1 MTMGIFRSGAGR
13 RCVLALA
20 FAAGG
25 TTVFGAGAASADDL
39 LKGATSPFDNP
50 LLVPT
55 VSISDYFA
63 NWEARV
69 KYAQSTQPH
78 WMTPLV
84 TVTPRLEQEVRYD
97 QYFEHNAQGSDIT
110 TFDSGKGL
118 EFIPTTMNEV
128 LINAPAYEQRT
139 IVKQAS
145 GFMDWSF
152 LTIKQRLISAPEDQ
166 GNYIVSAF
174 LGFTA
179 PTGAPVFT
187 NNTWVVTPTLAVG
200 KGWGDFDIQATTG
213 VGIPTDS
220 AAVVGTSIV
229 SNVAFQYHFL
239 EYFWPEV
246 ELNNT
251 AWTSGER
258 SGRDQLFVT
267 PGVILGRF
275 PLAGTTKLVVGMGY
289 QIAVAPVPAH
299 LAPVT
304 PTYNHAFVLT
314 ARMPF

>member
-1 MTMGIFRSGAGR
+1 MSGFFDSGAAR
-13 RCVLALA
+13 RRLLALA
-20 FAAGG
+20 FAGG
-25 TTVFGAGAASADDL
+25 TSILGAGAASADDL
-39 LKGATSPFDNP
+39 SLAPNYNP

-55 VSISDYFA
+55 VSLSDYFA
-63 NWEARV
+63 NWENRV

-118 EFIPTTMNEV
+118 ELIPTTMNEV

-139 IVKQAS
+139 IVKPAS
-145 GFMDWSF
+145 GFMDWPF
-152 LTIKQRLISAPEDQ
+152 LTIKQRIISAPEDQ
-166 GNYIVSAF
+166 GNYIVTGF

-179 PTGAPVFT
+179 PTGAPAFT
-187 NNTWVVTPTLAVG
+187 NKTWVVTPTIAGG

-213 VGIPTDS
+213 VAIPTDGN
-220 AAVVGTSIV
+220 AAVGTSVV
-229 SNVAFQYHFL
+229 SNVAFQYHIF

-258 SGRDQLFVT
+258 KGRDQLFVT

-275 PLAGTTKLVVGMGY
+275 PIGGTAKFIVGMGY
-289 QIAVAPVPAH
+289 QIAVAPQPVV

-304 PTYNHAFVLT
+304 PTYNHAYVLT
-314 ARMPF
+314 ARMAF